1 MATDLTYTNK
11 LHAGSKFPT
20 LTATLISGEQVEL
33 GKPQNGADWQLI
45 VVYRGRHCPLC
56 TKYLNQLEGYKETLL
71 ATGVDLIAVS
81 GDSKAQLESHRE
93 QLEVSFPLAYGL
105 SLEQMKT
112 LGLYISDPRSEQE
125 TDHPFAEPAIFVVN
139 NEGTIQVT
147 DISNNPFVRPEL
159 QALVN
164 GLGWIRNPDNNYPI
178 RGMHK

>member
-1 MATDLTYTNK
+1 MSSQLTYTNK
-11 LHAGSKFPT
+11 LHAGSDFPA
-20 LTATLISGEQVEL
+20 LSATLLNGESLSL
-33 GKPQNGADWQLI
+33 GKPQHGADWQLV

-56 TKYLNQLEGYKETLL
+56 TKYLNQLEEYQETLL
-71 ATGVDLIAVS
+71 SIGVDLVAVS
-81 GDSKAQLESHRE
+81 GDSKAQLESHLA
-93 QLEVSFPLAYGL
+93 QLEVTFPIAYGL
-105 SLEQMKT
+105 TLEQMQT

-125 TDHPFAEPAIFVVN
+125 TDHPFAEPGIFVVN
-139 NEGTIQVT
+139 NEGRIQVT